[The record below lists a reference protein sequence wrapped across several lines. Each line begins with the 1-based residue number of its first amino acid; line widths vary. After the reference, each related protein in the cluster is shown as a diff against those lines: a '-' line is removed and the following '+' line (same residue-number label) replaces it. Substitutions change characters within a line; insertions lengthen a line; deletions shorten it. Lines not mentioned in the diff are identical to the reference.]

1 MRVFNGKLAALTLA
15 LMMVFGTGRS
25 LMAEGAPADSASAG
39 TPITFEDAVQIALKQ
54 NITLA
59 QAQNAVASD
68 AASVRGAKLSFL
80 PNLQLSTS
88 GSQVYGRNFDQTTG
102 DVLNRNNQS
111 LNAGIS
117 SSITLFNGLQN
128 VATLHE
134 AQKNQDAGELDLTR
148 AKQTTVFTVA
158 SNYLAIITAQEQ
170 LKVQQQNL
178 ASLEAQED
186 EIKKMVSAGARAISD
201 LYSQQASTA
210 AARLAVVNAQHDL
223 ELGKVD
229 LVQTLRLDPKV
240 TYNFIAPAVN
250 DTVATQYNLD
260 SLTARAYAQRAD
272 LAAESAR
279 VDASAQGVKVANAG
293 WWPTVSLSAGYNT
306 AYTSATGS
314 LDPRP
319 VQSAARWKHLDRGVD
334 SDLRPR
340 ADERERAEG
349 KDPGGQCEAGA
360 RRAEAGGGAGGEAR
374 VSQLPVRGRTARGGA
389 GAADRERPGRDDVG
403 ATLQSRRG
411 HARRAH
417 AGAGGAGAGRKRGGE
432 RALRARVPAGAHVVL
447 HGGARPRARDAQRI
461 ARNEVRWTAR
471 GEAPRAGSPSAGR

>member
-15 LMMVFGTGRS
+15 LMMVCGTGRS
-25 LMAEGAPADSASAG
+25 LMAEGAPADTVSAG

-88 GSQVYGRNFDQTTG
+88 GSQVYGRNFDETTG

-158 SNYLAIITAQEQ
+158 SNYLSIITAQEQ

-178 ASLEAQED
+178 ASLQAQED

-229 LVQTLRLDPKV
+229 LVQTLRLDPEV
-240 TYNFIAPAVN
+240 TYNFIAPTVN
-250 DTVATQYNLD
+250 DTASTQYNLD
-260 SLTARAYAQRAD
+260 SLTARAYTQRAD

-306 AYTSATGS
+306 AYTSATGLS
-314 LDPRP
+314 ILDQFNQQRGGSISIGVSIPIFDRGQTS
-319 VQSAARWKHLDRGVD
+319 VNEQKAKIQEDNARLALEAQKQEVALEVKRAYLNFQSAGEQLAAAQAQQTA
-334 SDLRPR
+334 SDLAVTTSEQRY
-340 ADERERAEG
+340 
-349 KDPGGQCEAGA
+349 K
-360 RRAEAGGGAGGEAR
+360 
-374 VSQLPVRGRTARGGA
+374 
-389 GAADRERPGRDDVG
+389 
-403 ATLQSRRG
+403 
-411 HARRAH
+411 
-417 AGAGGAGAGRKRGGE
+417 AGAGTLVELTQARTAQVQAASAVVSARYGLVFQQALMSYYTGE
-432 RALRARVPAGAHVVL
+432 LDPAHVML
-447 HGGARPRARDAQRI
+447 NG
-461 ARNEVRWTAR
+461 
-471 GEAPRAGSPSAGR
+471 

>member
-306 AYTSATGS
+306 AYTSATGLS
-314 LDPRP
+314 ILDQFNQQRGGSISIGVSIPIFDRGQTS
-319 VQSAARWKHLDRGVD
+319 VNEQKAKIQEDNAKLALDAQKQQVALEVKRAYLNFQSAGEQLAAAQAQQTA
-334 SDLRPR
+334 SDLAVTTSEQRY
-340 ADERERAEG
+340 
-349 KDPGGQCEAGA
+349 K
-360 RRAEAGGGAGGEAR
+360 
-374 VSQLPVRGRTARGGA
+374 
-389 GAADRERPGRDDVG
+389 
-403 ATLQSRRG
+403 
-411 HARRAH
+411 
-417 AGAGGAGAGRKRGGE
+417 AGAGTLVELTQARAAQVQAASAVVSARYGLVFQQALMSYYTGE
-432 RALRARVPAGAHVVL
+432 LDPAHVML
-447 HGGARPRARDAQRI
+447 NG
-461 ARNEVRWTAR
+461 
-471 GEAPRAGSPSAGR
+471 

>member
-1 MRVFNGKLAALTLA
+1 MRVFNGTLAALTLA

-25 LMAEGAPADSASAG
+25 LMAEGAPADTASAG

-88 GSQVYGRNFDQTTG
+88 GSQVYGRNFDETTG

-178 ASLEAQED
+178 ASLQAQED

-306 AYTSATGS
+306 AYTSATGLS
-314 LDPRP
+314 VLDQFNQQRGGSISIGVSIPIFDRGQTS
-319 VQSAARWKHLDRGVD
+319 VNEQKAKIQEDNARLALDAQKQEVALEVKRAYLNFQSAGEQLAAAQAQQTA
-334 SDLRPR
+334 SDLAVTTSEQRY
-340 ADERERAEG
+340 
-349 KDPGGQCEAGA
+349 K
-360 RRAEAGGGAGGEAR
+360 
-374 VSQLPVRGRTARGGA
+374 
-389 GAADRERPGRDDVG
+389 
-403 ATLQSRRG
+403 
-411 HARRAH
+411 
-417 AGAGGAGAGRKRGGE
+417 AGAGTLVELTQARAAQVQAASAVVSARYGLVFQQALMSYYTGE
-432 RALRARVPAGAHVVL
+432 LDPAHVML
-447 HGGARPRARDAQRI
+447 NG
-461 ARNEVRWTAR
+461 
-471 GEAPRAGSPSAGR
+471 